1 MRAAAAA
8 ANPGAGLLCSSRFN
22 FRLARDRDTVIDSTH
37 HARVSVRV
45 AYTVIAVF
53 VSATAAAALDLLLLL
68 CDLSHVFFSL
78 SFAVVFLAVYA
89 CRRRAALN

>member
-1 MRAAAAA
+1 M
-8 ANPGAGLLCSSRFN
+8 
-22 FRLARDRDTVIDSTH
+22 IDSTH

-68 CDLSHVFFSL
+68 CDLSHVFFPSRL
-78 SFAVVFLAVYA
+78 RLFFLRFMRVGGARLLIDGHDSSVND
-89 CRRRAALN
+89 RGR